1 MSDLI
6 GFKEKKRAGRKRT
19 KPERVGPERLDI
31 DVKRRLD
38 HYIIKMRHSEVSK
51 ADVINT
57 ALKEYLDME
66 NVPENIPEYKGGSEL

>member
-6 GFKEKKRAGRKRT
+6 GFKERKRAGRKRT

-38 HYIIKMRHSEVSK
+38 YYLTKRGGEVSK

-57 ALKEYLDME
+57 AVKEYLDME
-66 NVPENIPEYKGGSEL
+66 NVPDNLPEYAGGSEL